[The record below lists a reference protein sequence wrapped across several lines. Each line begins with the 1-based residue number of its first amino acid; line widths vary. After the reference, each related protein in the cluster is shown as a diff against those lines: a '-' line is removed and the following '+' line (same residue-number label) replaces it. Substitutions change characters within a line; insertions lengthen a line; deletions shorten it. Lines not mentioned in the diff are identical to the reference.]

1 MSPSPPLTPFHL
13 PSNDNIGRDNV
24 KMRRGKKEGKCKKR
38 KNGENNAKNMHS
50 ANARQKSHSQNT

>member
-1 MSPSPPLTPFHL
+1 
-13 PSNDNIGRDNV
+13 
-24 KMRRGKKEGKCKKR
+24 MRRGKKEGKCKKR